1 MPSVRTPIPGVV
13 YPSAADTARYDA
25 LGLFDTLT
33 MPEAWEQMAARHPD
47 RVAVTDPDG
56 SWTLGELDAL
66 STRLGGALLGL
77 GLRPLDRAIFQIANG
92 RELVL
97 SLLGCLKAGVI
108 PVCTLTAHRALEIGY
123 LAQHSGAR
131 AHFICTDEAK
141 FDAAGFAEDMR
152 QVAPGLDDVIVAR
165 GPTGNRPGFH
175 GLQALIDAT
184 DTAMAR
190 ERLAGVER
198 DPAQVAVFQL
208 SGGTSGVPKIIPRFH
223 NEYLWQIRS
232 AGAFHGLDH
241 RTVSFSAAPMMHN
254 APIVCYWGSTFWAG
268 GEVVCMPVPTP
279 EIMADLIRA
288 RRPTLMAVPGP
299 LMYRL
304 LSADL
309 LEVGDLRA
317 ALQIAAGNAR
327 PLAEKLGAPTV
338 TLYGMTEGIICYS
351 AAGDG
356 LDILSDTVGRPI
368 DALTDIRIQDPETG
382 EPLPDGVIGEMVFR
396 GPSSTRGYYDA
407 EERNREA
414 FTADGYVKSGDLMSI
429 RHIGGV
435 LHLTFDGRVK
445 DVVSRGGEK
454 INCSEVERALL
465 GHPQIAAVLCVPMPD
480 PLYGERMCAF
490 VVPVPGTTAP
500 DLRET
505 GTFLENLGMAKFKW
519 PERIETV
526 ADFPLTGSGK
536 PSKPLLKER
545 IARILREERAPAA
558 SDALA

>member
-77 GLRPLDRAIFQIANG
+77 GLRPLDRAIFQIANS

-97 SLLGCLKAGVI
+97 CLLGCLKAGVI

-184 DTAMAR
+184 DTATAR

-309 LEVGDLRA
+309 LEVEDLRA

-368 DALTDIRIQDPETG
+368 DTMTDIRIQDPETG
-382 EPLPDGVIGEMVFR
+382 EPLPDGVIGEMVFH